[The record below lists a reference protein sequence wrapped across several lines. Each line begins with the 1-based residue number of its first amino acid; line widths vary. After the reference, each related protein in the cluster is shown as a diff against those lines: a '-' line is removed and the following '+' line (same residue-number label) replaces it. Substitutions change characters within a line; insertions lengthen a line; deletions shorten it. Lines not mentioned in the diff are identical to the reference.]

1 MMNKLIREHYGSE
14 DIQRLNMFTDVNK
27 WKSEVTF
34 IDLEN
39 QFYKKLFSSKLVEK
53 TDITLQDLY
62 YLQQELESL
71 DLKNQ
76 AYLEKLMAFSL
87 ELDGFSECDDLQC
100 ETFYLNE
107 LQKFKIEI
115 ENYFFENRNLKTLI
129 YSYINNGLKKLL

>member
-1 MMNKLIREHYGSE
+1 MNKLIREHYGSE

-39 QFYKKLFSSKLVEK
+39 QFYKKLFSSRLIEK
-53 TDITLQDLY
+53 TDINLQDLY

-76 AYLEKLMAFSL
+76 AYLEKLMAFIL

>member
-39 QFYKKLFSSKLVEK
+39 QFYKKLFSSRLIEK
-53 TDITLQDLY
+53 TDINLQDLY

-76 AYLEKLMAFSL
+76 AYLEKLMAFIL

>member
-39 QFYKKLFSSKLVEK
+39 QFYKKLFSSRLIEK

-76 AYLEKLMAFSL
+76 AYLEKLMAFIL

>member
-39 QFYKKLFSSKLVEK
+39 QFYKKLFSSRLVEK

>member
-27 WKSEVTF
+27 WKSEVTY

-39 QFYKKLFSSKLVEK
+39 QFYKKLFSSRLIKK
-53 TDITLQDLY
+53 TDINLQDLY

-76 AYLEKLMAFSL
+76 AYLEKLMAFIL

>member
-1 MMNKLIREHYGSE
+1 MNKLIREHYGSE

-39 QFYKKLFSSKLVEK
+39 QFYKKLFSSRLVEK

-87 ELDGFSECDDLQC
+87 ELDGFSECEDLQC

>member
-39 QFYKKLFSSKLVEK
+39 QFYKKLFSSRLIEK
-53 TDITLQDLY
+53 TDINQQDLY

-76 AYLEKLMAFSL
+76 AYLEKLMAFIL

>member
-1 MMNKLIREHYGSE
+1 MNKLIREHYGSE

-27 WKSEVTF
+27 WRSEVTY

-39 QFYKKLFSSKLVEK
+39 QFYKKLFSSRLIKK
-53 TDITLQDLY
+53 TDINLQDLY

-71 DLKNQ
+71 DIKNQ
-76 AYLEKLMAFSL
+76 AYLEKLMAFIL

>member
-1 MMNKLIREHYGSE
+1 MNKLIREHYGSE

-27 WKSEVTF
+27 WRSEVTY

-39 QFYKKLFSSKLVEK
+39 QFYKKLFSSRLIEK
-53 TDITLQDLY
+53 TDINLQDLY

-71 DLKNQ
+71 DIKNQ
-76 AYLEKLMAFSL
+76 AYLEKLMAFIL

>member
-39 QFYKKLFSSKLVEK
+39 QFYKKLFSSRLVEK

-76 AYLEKLMAFSL
+76 AYLEKLMAFIL

>member
-1 MMNKLIREHYGSE
+1 MNKLIREHYGSE

-39 QFYKKLFSSKLVEK
+39 QFYKKLFSSRLVEK

-76 AYLEKLMAFSL
+76 AYLEKLMAFIL

>member
-1 MMNKLIREHYGSE
+1 MNKLIREHYGSE

-39 QFYKKLFSSKLVEK
+39 QFYKKLFSSRLVEK

>member
-1 MMNKLIREHYGSE
+1 MNKLIREHYGSE

-27 WKSEVTF
+27 WRSEVTY
-34 IDLEN
+34 INHEN
-39 QFYKKLFSSKLVEK
+39 QFYKKLFSSRLIEK
-53 TDITLQDLY
+53 TDINLQDLY

-76 AYLEKLMAFSL
+76 VYLEKLMAFIL

>member
-1 MMNKLIREHYGSE
+1 MNKLIREHYGSE

-76 AYLEKLMAFSL
+76 AYLEKLMAFIL

>member
-1 MMNKLIREHYGSE
+1 MNKLIREHYGSE

>member
-27 WKSEVTF
+27 WRSEVTY
-34 IDLEN
+34 INHEN
-39 QFYKKLFSSKLVEK
+39 QFYKKLFSSRLIEK
-53 TDITLQDLY
+53 TDINLQDLY

-76 AYLEKLMAFSL
+76 VYLEKLMAFIL

>member
-76 AYLEKLMAFSL
+76 AYLEKLMAFIL